1 MHQHGGKI
9 CIQLLHAGRYGYH
22 PFSVAPSAVQ
32 SPITPFKP
40 KALSDSQIRS
50 TIADFAHS
58 AKLAKKAGYDGVEI
72 MGSEG
77 YLIKPV
83 PLSSVPISA
92 PINGAVV
99 LKTVAVLSLK
109 S

>member
-1 MHQHGGKI
+1 MAKI

-77 YLIKPV
+77 YLLNQFLCARTNQRTDQWGGSFENRCRFV
-83 PLSSVPISA
+83 LE
-92 PINGAVV
+92 V
-99 LKTVAVLSLK
+99 LKSSA
-109 S
+109 